1 MNTMQSEINEI
12 PIKASNFLKLSPSY
26 SLPLGVPYLGMGSS
40 YFAPLAFKYMGV
52 PIFPEI
58 ASEYFNSYSGNRKS
72 GKAVIIS
79 QSGQSS
85 EALWCARLFRS
96 YIAITNDAGSE
107 LSKNKNVS
115 GAVSILAGSEKYS
128 SSKSYINTLLALFKG
143 FGFDTE
149 KAVSIL
155 VKKMPDYEHLGKKMA
170 NEIFDQ
176 ISRKR
181 IHGIY
186 VIGSG
191 PNIATAYEASLILSE
206 STRLC
211 FSGMPMAQYD
221 HGPKETAANSI
232 VIQIIS
238 KGKSWERSQKLNRPI
253 VNAGAVVLTV
263 EEPEVEEKFSVLHN
277 IVPFNYLAYYLA
289 QKLNISE
296 TFVVGGKVTTT

>member
-1 MNTMQSEINEI
+1 
-12 PIKASNFLKLSPSY
+12 
-26 SLPLGVPYLGMGSS
+26 
-40 YFAPLAFKYMGV
+40 
-52 PIFPEI
+52 
-58 ASEYFNSYSGNRKS
+58 
-72 GKAVIIS
+72 
-79 QSGQSS
+79 
-85 EALWCARLFRS
+85 
-96 YIAITNDAGSE
+96 
-107 LSKNKNVS
+107 
-115 GAVSILAGSEKYS
+115 
-128 SSKSYINTLLALFKG
+128 
-143 FGFDTE
+143 
-149 KAVSIL
+149 
-155 VKKMPDYEHLGKKMA
+155 MPDYEHLGKKMA

-296 TFVVGGKVTTT
+296 TFVVGGKVTTN

>member
-128 SSKSYINTLLALFKG
+128 SSKSYINTLLALLKDSG
-143 FGFDTE
+143 LILRRQSVYWL
-149 KAVSIL
+149 KKCLIMSIL
-155 VKKMPDYEHLGKKMA
+155 V
-170 NEIFDQ
+170 
-176 ISRKR
+176 RKWQMKF
-181 IHGIY
+181 
-186 VIGSG
+186 
-191 PNIATAYEASLILSE
+191 
-206 STRLC
+206 STRYHVKEYMEYMLLAADPILPQ
-211 FSGMPMAQYD
+211 PM
-221 HGPKETAANSI
+221 
-232 VIQIIS
+232 
-238 KGKSWERSQKLNRPI
+238 KLHS
-253 VNAGAVVLTV
+253 
-263 EEPEVEEKFSVLHN
+263 F
-277 IVPFNYLAYYLA
+277 
-289 QKLNISE
+289 
-296 TFVVGGKVTTT
+296 